1 MFTIIIF
8 LFIIFVTIDGV
19 MQADSISRKLI
30 RMQLEMEEPLKSVVH
45 KSF

>member
-1 MFTIIIF
+1 
-8 LFIIFVTIDGV
+8 

-45 KSF
+45 KSLISIP